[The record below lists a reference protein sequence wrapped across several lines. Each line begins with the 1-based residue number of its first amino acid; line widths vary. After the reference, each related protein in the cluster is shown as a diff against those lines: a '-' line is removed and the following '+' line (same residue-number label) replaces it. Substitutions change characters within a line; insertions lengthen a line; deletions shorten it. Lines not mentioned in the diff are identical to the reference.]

1 MRQFTMILLVLVCA
15 IIYSQYEV
23 DVEQAK
29 AHMGVLCCLVTI
41 MFFAAPLA
49 SLMHVMK
56 VKSAESLPY
65 PIILSTF
72 VVSLLW
78 FLYGVII
85 NDKFVQVPNFLG
97 CILCGFQLS
106 LFVYYP
112 RTPPSPSY
120 TA

>member
-1 MRQFTMILLVLVCA
+1 MILLVLVCA

-85 NDKFVQVPNFLG
+85 NDKFVQVCHNY
-97 CILCGFQLS
+97 ILVLYIC
-106 LFVYYP
+106 VYIDG
-112 RTPPSPSY
+112 
-120 TA
+120 